1 MCLTS
6 HGRRVVMSTYHI
18 KGGRK
23 LLGEVDVAGSKNAA
37 LAIMSAVVLAEG
49 TTILHNV
56 PNVSDTRTKAKLL
69 EVFGAKVQWREGS
82 LLIDCS
88 NLHDGDA
95 DEEMVRS
102 IRTSFYLLGPLV
114 ARIGYVTLPAPGGC
128 KIGARP
134 VDLHVK
140 GLTAMG
146 AELDLSDGRYTV
158 RAADLRGNEIY
169 LDVPSAGATQ
179 HLMATATL
187 AKGITVIQNAAIEPE
202 VTALA
207 EFLNRMGA
215 NVEGAG
221 TSTITIL
228 GGKKLEPCG
237 FTIPPDRLQAGTYLL
252 AGAIT
257 GGDVTVKGIIPDN
270 QTAVINKLREIGADV
285 IEGPDWLRVRAGVHH
300 RGVRIKTMP
309 YPGFPTDM
317 QQPMSALL
325 TVCEGLSVV
334 EETIYES
341 RIGHVQE
348 LNRMGANILQ
358 EGRTSIINGV
368 TRLRGATVT
377 SSDLRAGAALVLA
390 GLVAEGETFVQNIH
404 FIDRGY
410 DDLVGTIRALGGDI
424 TRIQGQERRGK
435 VGDSVL

>member
-1 MCLTS
+1 
-6 HGRRVVMSTYHI
+6 MSTYQI

-56 PNVSDTRTKAKLL
+56 PNVSDTRTKARLL

-88 NLHDGDA
+88 ELHDGEA
-95 DEEMVRS
+95 NEEMVRS

-134 VDLHVK
+134 VDLHIK
-140 GLTAMG
+140 GLLALG
-146 AELDLSDGRYTV
+146 ADLDLSDGRYTV
-158 RAADLRGNEIY
+158 RATELVGSEIY

-179 HLMATATL
+179 HLMATATR

-202 VTALA
+202 VTSLA

-215 NVEGAG
+215 KVEGAG
-221 TSTITIL
+221 TSTITIQ
-228 GGKKLEPCG
+228 GGAKLEPCG
-237 FTIPPDRLQAGTYLL
+237 FTIPPDRLQAGTYMV
-252 AGAIT
+252 AAAIT
-257 GGDVTVKGIIPDN
+257 EGDVTVRGIIPDN
-270 QTAVINKLREIGADV
+270 QTAMINKLREVGAEV
-285 IEGPDWLRVRAGVHH
+285 SEGPDWLRVKATGGLK
-300 RGVRIKTMP
+300 GVRIKTMP

-325 TVCEGLSVV
+325 TLCEGMSVV
-334 EETIYES
+334 DETIYES

-348 LNRMGANILQ
+348 LNRMGASILQ

-368 TRLRGATVT
+368 ARLRGATVT
-377 SSDLRAGAALVLA
+377 ASDLRAGAALVLA
-390 GLVAEGETFVQNIH
+390 GLAADGETFVNNIH

-410 DDLVGTIRALGGDI
+410 DNLEGTLRSLGGDI
-424 TRIQGQERRGK
+424 KRTTPQERRGK
-435 VGDSVL
+435 VGDSIR

>member
-1 MCLTS
+1 
-6 HGRRVVMSTYHI
+6 MSVYLI

-23 LLGEVDVAGSKNAA
+23 LLGEIDVAGSKNAA

-82 LLIDCS
+82 LVIDCS
-88 NLHDGDA
+88 ELHDGEA
-95 DEEMVRS
+95 DEEVVRS
-102 IRTSFYLLGPLV
+102 IRTSFYLLGPLL
-114 ARIGYVTLPAPGGC
+114 ARIGCVTLPAPGGC

-134 VDLHVK
+134 VDLHIK
-140 GLTAMG
+140 GLTALG
-146 AELDLSDGRYTV
+146 AELDLSDGRYTA
-158 RAADLRGNEIY
+158 RATNLVGTEIY

-187 AKGITVIQNAAIEPE
+187 AKGITVIQNCAVEPE

-207 EFLNRMGA
+207 DFLNRMGA
-215 NVEGAG
+215 KVEGAG
-221 TSTITIL
+221 TSTITIE
-228 GGKKLEPCG
+228 GGKHLEACG
-237 FTIPPDRLQAGTYLL
+237 YTIPTDRLQAGTYLI

-257 GGDVTVKGIIPDN
+257 GGDVTVRGIIPEH

-285 IEGPDWLRVRAGVHH
+285 SEGPDWLRVKASPNMK
-300 RGVRIKTMP
+300 GVRIKTMP

-325 TVCEGLSVV
+325 TLCEGMSVV

-348 LNRMGANILQ
+348 LNRMGATIMQ
-358 EGRTSIINGV
+358 EGRTSIITGV
-368 TRLRGATVT
+368 SGLKGATV
-377 SSDLRAGAALVLA
+377 SASDLRAGAALVLA
-390 GLVAEGETFVQNIH
+390 GLAAEGETIIKNIH

-410 DDLVGTIRALGGDI
+410 DNLEGCIVALGGDMR
-424 TRIQGQERRGK
+424 RIASQEKRNK
-435 VGDSVL
+435 VGDPTH

>member
-1 MCLTS
+1 M
-6 HGRRVVMSTYHI
+6 
-18 KGGRK
+18 
-23 LLGEVDVAGSKNAA
+23 
-37 LAIMSAVVLAEG
+37 
-49 TTILHNV
+49 
-56 PNVSDTRTKAKLL
+56 L

-82 LLIDCS
+82 LLIDCTE
-88 NLHDGDA
+88 LHDGEA

-114 ARIGYVTLPAPGGC
+114 SRIGYVTLPAPGGC

-140 GLTAMG
+140 GLRALG
-146 AELDLSDGRYTV
+146 ADLELSDSRYTV
-158 RAADLRGNEIY
+158 RATELVGTEIY

-207 EFLNRMGA
+207 DFLNRMGA
-215 NVEGAG
+215 KVEGAG
-221 TSTITIL
+221 TSTISIQ
-228 GGKKLEPCG
+228 GVSKLTACG
-237 FTIPPDRLQAGTYLL
+237 YTIPTDRLQAGTYLL

-257 GGDVTVKGIIPDN
+257 GGDVTVRGIIPDN
-270 QTAVINKLREIGADV
+270 QTAVINKLREVGAE
-285 IEGPDWLRVRAGVHH
+285 ITEGPDWLRVQATSNL
-300 RGVRIKTMP
+300 RGVNIKTMP

-317 QQPMSALL
+317 QQPMTALL
-325 TVCEGLSVV
+325 TVCDGMSVV

-348 LNRMGANILQ
+348 LNRMGATIMQ
-358 EGRTSIINGV
+358 KDRTSIITGSA
-368 TRLRGATVT
+368 RLRGATVAA
-377 SSDLRAGAALVLA
+377 SDLRAGAALVLA
-390 GLVAEGETFVQNIH
+390 GLAAEGETLVRNIH

-410 DDLVGTIRALGGDI
+410 DNLEGTLTSLGGDI
-424 TRIQGQERRGK
+424 IRISAQEKRIK
-435 VGDSVL
+435 ASETIH